1 LLLKQLVSIKT
12 RRIQWLGNSGNFVN
26 GEIISIERKLNFFSS
41 NKYFNNLIVM
51 NNNKLIQ
58 SEI

>member
-1 LLLKQLVSIKT
+1 MQISVN
-12 RRIQWLGNSGNFVN
+12 QGLGNSSDFVN
-26 GEIISIERKLNFFSS
+26 CEIISIERKLNFFYS

-58 SEI
+58 GEI